1 MIKFSLL
8 LPVHIGINFNDFKK
22 SFDSLINQKLKP
34 NEFLIIFDGPVKR
47 LIVDYV
53 ELFKKKN
60 RIKLIRNIK
69 NIGLGASLKKGILI
83 SKFNIII
90 RADSDVIYN
99 VNRNKEMIS
108 FYLKNKSIDIFG
120 SWMLETDVNKKYFQ
134 KKTPHINESIYSKM
148 NFRNPINHP
157 TVMFKKNKI
166 ILAGNYRHMPF
177 FEDYYLWLRCKKIR
191 CKFVNIENNLATTT
205 IDLDYIKR
213 RHGLNYFLNFL
224 KFQKT
229 IYKENLVPLPIIII
243 NIFIRLLL
251 IPLSVKLKLL
261 IYKNFLRNS

>member
-1 MIKFSLL
+1 MLKFSLL
-8 LPVHIGINFNDFKK
+8 LPIHIGINFSDFKK
-22 SFDSLINQKLKP
+22 SFDSLINQKVKP
-34 NEFLIIFDGPVKR
+34 SEFIIILDGPVR
-47 LIVDYV
+47 GLIVDYI

-69 NIGLGASLKKGILI
+69 NIGVGASLKKGTLM
-83 SKFNIII
+83 SKFNLII

-120 SWMLETDVNKKYFQ
+120 SWMLEIDENQRYYQ
-134 KKTPHINESIYSKM
+134 KKTPHINKIIYSRM
-148 NFRNPINHP
+148 NLRNPINHP
-157 TVMFKKNKI
+157 TVMFKKSKI

-191 CKFVNIENNLATTT
+191 CKFSNIKNNLATTT
-205 IDLDYIKR
+205 INLDYIKR

-224 KFQKT
+224 QFQRV
-229 IYKENLVPLPIIII
+229 IYKENLVPLPLIII
-243 NIFIRLLL
+243 NILIRLLL
-251 IPLSVKLKLL
+251 FPLSLKLKLFM
-261 IYKNFLRNS
+261 YKKFLRNN